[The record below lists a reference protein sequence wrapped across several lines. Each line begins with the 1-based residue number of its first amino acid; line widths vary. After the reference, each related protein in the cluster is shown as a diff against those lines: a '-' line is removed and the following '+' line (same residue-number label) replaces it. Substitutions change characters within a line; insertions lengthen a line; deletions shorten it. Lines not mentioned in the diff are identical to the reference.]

1 MQHTLLETVA
11 TPTDLMKAMQAA
23 KHPYYQSSDTT
34 DSFKD
39 INAFLESWKDYDIDL
54 NRVIRWDIRNVS
66 DDFPEPADMEPSDI
80 DYYGPWGTQYMDI
93 HYVAPRKGYTFSNRI
108 LNLKPGDMP
117 RLCAWLNKHWEY
129 TRLMWDP
136 IPTTIYVPPES
147 PRSRFLD
154 KIKAVTDQHI
164 VSPVIPGDSLR
175 QERNERVQAVVRD
188 VLEVIDTGYL
198 LFEQS
203 SDMDVPLDPI
213 LNIAGELAKTYFD
226 EINS

>member
-154 KIKAVTDQHI
+154 KIKAVVDYQT
-164 VSPVIPGDSLR
+164 VVPSGDD
-175 QERNERVQAVVRD
+175 EHWRNKLNAKIHTVTHNILD
-188 VLEVIDTGYL
+188 VLDKDYVLLEKPDDDTL
-198 LFEQS
+198 
-203 SDMDVPLDPI
+203 PLDAS